1 MTERLVFPGKRKW
14 LALVV
19 LVLVAYAIP
28 AFAQS
33 PDYEPTINSGTNVQ
47 ASTDDNAPVQPLP
60 DEDVLILLDIPDP
73 IGSDKIADVRYLW
86 TKSKTALSWDDLTE
100 NATYLNEARTSW
112 SITRSVQDFVNDD
125 SDTIRYLHVM
135 TFYFAGGI
143 TPSYSS
149 ETVIALNIDNV
160 APTGTVRIVDGEGN
174 DITTTSSSQVDVNL
188 SADSDTVSVY
198 LSEAPAR
205 PGSADSYTA
214 QTVFAFSGTSGDKTL
229 YAWFEDTAGN
239 ISSQPVTDTVTLIDS
254 SQGTINPSTAT
265 LDLADVKEQLFVIEG
280 AGDTTFNWE
289 ISNGTVAK
297 FVGESNGT
305 RNATVEALAEGS
317 FVVTATPVGG
327 GTELSTGVNLVKKL
341 AISIS
346 FSLTYNDDNTSLNA
360 ISVPCEADG
369 LDTISDLYGKI
380 ADCDGIQWWDADSQT
395 YKSYSEWDPA
405 TNLPIIVGS
414 VYFVSI
420 SAVAGSPL
428 VFEGKE
434 ANIEFVFK
442 HNADNTSLNS
452 MSLPYG
458 SELANVSQLYAD
470 VASCDGIQWWD
481 AATQTYKSYSAWD
494 STTNINVDAG
504 DPLFIS
510 VTQEVVWP

>member
-28 AFAQS
+28 AFAA
-33 PDYEPTINSGTNVQ
+33 YEPTINSGTNVQ

-60 DEDVLILLDIPDP
+60 DEDVSILLDIPAP
-73 IGSDKIADVRYLW
+73 TGSDEIVDVKYLW
-86 TKSKTALSWDDLTE
+86 TESKTALSEDDLTQ
-100 NATYLNEARTSW
+100 NATHLNDARTSW

-135 TFYFAGGI
+135 TFYLAGGT

-174 DITTTSSSQVDVNL
+174 DITTTTSSQVDVNL

-198 LSEAPAR
+198 LSEAPVR
-205 PGSADSYTA
+205 PGSPDVYTA
-214 QTVFAFSGTSGDKTL
+214 QPVFPLSGTSGDKTL

-280 AGDTTFNWE
+280 PGETTFNWE

-305 RNATVEALAEGS
+305 RNATVQGLVEGS

-327 GTELSTGVNLVKKL
+327 DPLTTGTIDVVQTYQFSLDIDDDGEVLAFKDIIIILRYLFNYPGELLVDGLLNEKSKRGEAEIREYLRKAVEQKKL
-341 AISIS
+341 DIDLDGEILAFKDCILILRYL
-346 FSLTYNDDNTSLNA
+346 FNYPGELLT
-360 ISVPCEADG
+360 DG
-369 LDTISDLYGKI
+369 LLNDESKRNEAQIREYL
-380 ADCDGIQWWDADSQT
+380 
-395 YKSYSEWDPA
+395 
-405 TNLPIIVGS
+405 NLI
-414 VYFVSI
+414 
-420 SAVAGSPL
+420 
-428 VFEGKE
+428 K
-434 ANIEFVFK
+434 
-442 HNADNTSLNS
+442 
-452 MSLPYG
+452 
-458 SELANVSQLYAD
+458 
-470 VASCDGIQWWD
+470 
-481 AATQTYKSYSAWD
+481 
-494 STTNINVDAG
+494 
-504 DPLFIS
+504 
-510 VTQEVVWP
+510 